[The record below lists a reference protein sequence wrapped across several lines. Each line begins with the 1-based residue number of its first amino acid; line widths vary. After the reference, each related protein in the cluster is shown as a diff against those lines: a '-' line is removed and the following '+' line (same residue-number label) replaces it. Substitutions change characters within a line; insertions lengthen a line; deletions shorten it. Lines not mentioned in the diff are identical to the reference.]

1 MLTFIFIF
9 SFLVGLLFYAFII
22 EPRRL
27 KQRHY
32 LIKKEK
38 QTVLDISKAISVI
51 YTFLVGSNRN
61 ASIVSSVPRS

>member
-32 LIKKEK
+32 LIKKK
-38 QTVLDISKAISVI
+38 SKRSLIFPKPMI
-51 YTFLVGSNRN
+51 FIKMNRM
-61 ASIVSSVPRS
+61 